1 MSTLI
6 QLLHQCVPAATNLT
20 KSPKVQAAAA
30 TLCLMGLLPRM
41 NEWLSNRRANNYV
54 SDKSWDWSKE
64 IIVVTGGSSGIGAN
78 IVEILE
84 CRNVRTIILDLNP
97 PAAKTGMLLLNPPP
111 PPVQESQTNVE
122 IGSGSNVSF
131 YQVDL
136 SDASAISEVA
146 KRIRAEHGDPSVL
159 INNAGIGNAKPI
171 LKISETKLQKL
182 FGVNLIAPF
191 LLVQQFLPSMVARN
205 HGHVV
210 NIASMA
216 SFSTQACNVDYAA
229 SKVGLLAFHEGLKQE
244 LRHVYDAPAVRAT
257 VIHPTWV
264 RTPMIRKLCET
275 GKLRGPTV
283 NATDVAR
290 AVVNQIFN
298 GYGAQVCVP
307 SSLGWMSMIR
317 GLPVWL
323 QESLRDTTTRSLLAA
338 IEDSR

>member
-97 PAAKTGMLLLNPPP
+97 PAAKT
-111 PPVQESQTNVE
+111 
-122 IGSGSNVSF
+122 GSNVSF